1 MKKFKSTRLCLIV
14 ALFSF
19 VFTSRRR
26 CRSRLKPTDPISAWL
41 AVLLGHAA
49 ERRTDAPADLVHVRR
64 IRARLEKRAPSELA
78 SPRTSSAPA
87 ARDAQLLASMRKL
100 PCATDSAMATI
111 IKGAISDAEM
121 TTQSAPLVTR
131 TSRLQGACH
140 ASARQIEH
148 SGGARR
154 CLEGGRRVW
163 ATHGATQG
171 RL

>member
-78 SPRTSSAPA
+78 SPGTSSAPA

-140 ASARQIEH
+140 ASARQIEP